1 MAKDRDE
8 FSDVKSGTAVADL
21 IGRRHGRVVVVIGK
35 GMFRIRWEDDEDEIL
50 QRHQLLVRYTTESP
64 KFIPGRVKVSERP

>member
-8 FSDVKSGTAVADL
+8 FSDIQTGTAVADL
-21 IGRRHGRVVVVIGK
+21 RGRRHGRVAVVIGK
-35 GMFRIRWEDDEDEIL
+35 GMFRITWEDGEQEIL

-64 KFIPGRVKVSERP
+64 KFVPGRVKVTESA